1 MTVSVCTA
9 EEVPQLVASAVGLFA
24 EDGGRH
30 DPSVDVG
37 WPARE
42 GESYYAALV
51 EDPAVL
57 CLLVPGGGGHLVGR
71 LCRPNPLRPGVVT
84 ADLESL
90 RVDAGHRRAGI
101 GAELVAAFFAWAK
114 ENGATETKVK
124 AFAANEGALE
134 FYRAQGFEP
143 FEVILRRTS

>member
-1 MTVSVCTA
+1 MTVSVCGT
-9 EEVPQLVASAVGLFA
+9 EDVPQLVASASALFA

-30 DPSVDVG
+30 DPFMDTG

-42 GESYYAALV
+42 GESYYVDLV
-51 EDPAVL
+51 KDPACL
-57 CLLVPGGGGHLVGR
+57 CLLASEGKGHLVGR
-71 LCRPNPLRPGVVT
+71 LRGPNSLRPGAVT

-101 GAELVAAFFAWAK
+101 GRELVAAFFAWAA
-114 ENGATETKVK
+114 ENGATEMRVK
-124 AFAANEGALE
+124 AFAANGDALG

-143 FEVILRRTS
+143 FEVTLRRTA